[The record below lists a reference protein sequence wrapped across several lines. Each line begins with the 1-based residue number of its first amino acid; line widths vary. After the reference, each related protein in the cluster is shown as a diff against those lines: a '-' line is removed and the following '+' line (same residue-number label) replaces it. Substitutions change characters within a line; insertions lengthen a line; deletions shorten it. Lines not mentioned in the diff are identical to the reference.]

1 MKRLMPSM
9 FIVSITIL
17 HASIEHTQALNRTIH
32 YFCTYER
39 DKNGLSVMQCAHQ
52 KICTP
57 TREHL
62 LANLLCSAIRKDY
75 PETAEYICAHEPS
88 CVNATNCWGET
99 PLHIAASKGNDAIV
113 MALLRSG
120 ADPNK
125 PSLWY
130 DIYVHPYSRS
140 FDEVPL
146 KSDDYTHNDG
156 YSYPL
161 IAAAY
166 GGHATTVLLLLSH
179 GAQANVSCTG
189 PFARQHQ
196 GPLMGAL
203 FGYCWRARCTNE
215 RHIQAPFED
224 IIELLIRH
232 KADVNE
238 GKYYRSP
245 FYLSVSYCL
254 TKSAR
259 LIVKHPQ
266 LDVRGESL
274 YSIASDM
281 YSFFNDT
288 PWSAHD
294 RAAYNR
300 NLKSMQQS
308 YELIRSRTFPA
319 ATLTE
324 VMFRLWR
331 TQPDVKE
338 ITFFEDLLR
347 PHGKLGDALY
357 KRQSLLGKIVK
368 AKDIE
373 WLKRVLSWGVNPNV
387 HIRGKKYPL
396 DYLGSLP
403 NHSCFYY
410 CSQRCQKKMYEEK
423 CQRKALERALHWH
436 GAFKCASNT
445 TAQWIIPELVK
456 IKIPF
461 LTFLAAIKKD
471 RECARRP
478 MRKKLCIDPTLP
490 PVPELP
496 HELIVLIYDYVMGK
510 KMQMAAFSSP
520 K

>member
-1 MKRLMPSM
+1 
-9 FIVSITIL
+9 
-17 HASIEHTQALNRTIH
+17 
-32 YFCTYER
+32 
-39 DKNGLSVMQCAHQ
+39 MQCAHQ
-52 KICTP
+52 EICTP

-75 PETAEYICAHEPS
+75 PETAEYMCAHEPS

-99 PLHIAASKGNDAIV
+99 PLYVAAAQGNDDVV

-140 FDEVPL
+140 FNDAPP
-146 KSDDYTHNDG
+146 KSDAYTHNDG
-156 YSYPL
+156 YLYPL

-166 GGHATTVLLLLSH
+166 GGHATTVLLLLNY
-179 GAQANVSCTG
+179 GAQANVSCAG
-189 PFARQHQ
+189 PFVRQHQQ

-203 FGYCWRARCTNE
+203 VGYCRRAQFTNK
-215 RHIQAPFED
+215 RHIRAPFED

-254 TKSAR
+254 TKAAR

-288 PWSAHD
+288 RWSAYD
-294 RAAYNR
+294 KASYNR
-300 NLKSMQQS
+300 NLKSMEQS
-308 YELIRSRTFPA
+308 YDLIRSRMFPA

-324 VMFRLWR
+324 VMFRLWHM
-331 TQPDVKE
+331 QPDVKQV
-338 ITFFEDLLR
+338 IFFEDLLR
-347 PHGKLGDALY
+347 PHGRLGDALY
-357 KRQSLLGKIVK
+357 KRKSLLGKIVK

-396 DYLGSLP
+396 DYLDP
-403 NHSCFYY
+403 QRHHSCSFY
-410 CSQRCQKKMYEEK
+410 CSVACN
-423 CQRKALERALHWH
+423 RKTDKDRLLHNALKRVLHWH
-436 GAFKCASNT
+436 GAFKCASSNT
-445 TAQWIIPELVK
+445 TQWIIPELIK
-456 IKIPF
+456 IKMPF

-471 RECARRP
+471 RACARRSI
-478 MRKKLCIDPTLP
+478 RKKACIDPTLP
-490 PVPELP
+490 PVPDLP
-496 HELIVLIYDYVMGK
+496 YEIIEAIHDYVMGQ
-510 KMQMAAFSSP
+510 KMPKAAFGP
-520 K
+520 QK